1 MFNCRNPAIK
11 YMNAMGQKNISKK
24 ALFNVMSTPPVM
36 NK

>member
-11 YMNAMGQKNISKK
+11 SMNAMGQKNISKT
-24 ALFNVMSTPPVM
+24 ALFNVMSKPPVM